1 MIEYSYPC
9 AMTIAGSDSSGGAGV
24 QVDLATF
31 AAHGVWG
38 TAAVTAVTAQHPGG
52 VQGSWP
58 LPPEAVAAQVEAVT
72 GAFRVGAFKTGMLV
86 NAQVIRVVADILPE
100 GVPLVVDPVMVST
113 SGTRLLSEDALEAL
127 VADLIPKAAVVTPNL
142 PEAAVLTGVEV
153 DSPESMQ
160 EAGQALLAMGAGAVV
175 VKGGHLPGEPAD
187 LLMDRDGE
195 VLLTGTR
202 HPYSAHGTG
211 CCFSAAL
218 AAALAR
224 GEPVREGFAGA
235 KRFIDGAIA
244 HAVPDLEG
252 HRSVNPLWQCGMG
265 GENSR

>member
-1 MIEYSYPC
+1 
-9 AMTIAGSDSSGGAGV
+9 MTIAGSDSSGGAGV

-86 NAQVIRVVADILPE
+86 DASVIWRVADVLPE

-127 VADLIPKAAVVTPNL
+127 VAALIPRASVVTPNL
-142 PEAAVLTGVEV
+142 PEAAVLAGIKV
-153 DSPESMQ
+153 DGPESMR
-160 EAGQALLAMGAGAVV
+160 EAGRALLAMGAGAVV

-187 LLMDRDGE
+187 LLMDQDGE

-218 AAALAR
+218 AAGLAR
-224 GEPVREGFAGA
+224 GDPVKAAFVEA

-252 HRSVNPLWQCGMG
+252 RRSVNPLWRCG
-265 GENSR
+265 GEVSGQENISG